1 MARSKVSKRRAEVI
15 EADGVMPE
23 WKRQSVDRSL
33 QGARARAEE
42 RSGRFVAAAM
52 ELMQERANPDFTVQ
66 DVVDRSRM
74 ALRTFYKF
82 FASKDDLLVAVHET
96 IIANE
101 VAPRLRERCD
111 AVSGPVQRL
120 RAYID
125 GMYELT
131 PDPTPV
137 ARALTIYRNRLA
149 ETRPDDLERAFKP
162 QIDLV
167 VELVRAVA
175 DSGALRGKLDPETA
189 ARLLHYTVL
198 AVTHARILGTE
209 GSVHVKPEELWEFC
223 ASGLGIEPAGEGSV
237 RRRV

>member
-1 MARSKVSKRRAEVI
+1 
-15 EADGVMPE
+15 
-23 WKRQSVDRSL
+23 
-33 QGARARAEE
+33 
-42 RSGRFVAAAM
+42 
-52 ELMQERANPDFTVQ
+52 LMQERANPDFTVQ

-96 IIANE
+96 ILANE
-101 VAPRLRERCD
+101 VAPRLRERCE
-111 AVSGPVQRL
+111 AVSDPVQRL

-167 VELVRAVA
+167 VALVRAAA
-175 DSGALRGKLDPETA
+175 DSGALRSKLDPETA
-189 ARLLHYTVL
+189 ARLLHHTVL

-209 GSVHVKPEELWEFC
+209 GRVRVTREALWEFC
-223 ASGLGIEPAGEGSV
+223 ASGLGVEPTREKHS
-237 RRRV
+237 